1 MYQVVV
7 SYLDNR
13 YVCFFSDDTG
23 LNYED
28 LLDKIKT
35 AVPYIQNIPSEN
47 IRIAYKDVTLSSGSG
62 QREGVFINIL
72 PGNPMVLG
80 EAFRN
85 AYDCGSE
92 SFKRI
97 EIKLHEV
104 DSHVSRN

>member
-1 MYQVVV
+1 M
-7 SYLDNR
+7 
-13 YVCFFSDDTG
+13 
-23 LNYED
+23 
-28 LLDKIKT
+28 
-35 AVPYIQNIPSEN
+35 

-85 AYDCGSE
+85 AYDCAGSE

-97 EIKLHEV
+97 EIKLREV
-104 DSHVSRN
+104 DSPSVVIKIKKNKT

>member
-1 MYQVVV
+1 M
-7 SYLDNR
+7 
-13 YVCFFSDDTG
+13 
-23 LNYED
+23 
-28 LLDKIKT
+28 
-35 AVPYIQNIPSEN
+35 

-97 EIKLHEV
+97 EIKLREV
-104 DSHVSRN
+104 DSPCVAKFKKTKRKHDSKLRYNTTEQQ